1 MSTTSSP
8 GAVDVPYSEQ
18 AEVSVV
24 GQMLARPKVIGEVSA
39 TLLQGSDFLVA
50 AHHVLY
56 DHMVESF
63 YADDP
68 IDPLTVAEGCMKRL
82 ERLWGVQ
89 HDEVVRRVRDMAAV
103 GAAGLGE
110 APEHALVV
118 KRYSDLRSLLDLSAA
133 IRVAVERE
141 ELSPDQIAGMA
152 SSEAMKIATD
162 SSSEKHELVHF
173 SDAGRRFIHEMK
185 TRMALRDQGVN
196 IGVRFGISAIDSF
209 TSGLQPTELLIGGGE
224 AGVGKSAVWW
234 KAAMNYAESE
244 ARKAPDQQR
253 IGTLV
258 FSLEM
263 GETPSSMRWAQGLT
277 AIESTHMRSG
287 ALRQDELRKIVEEW
301 GRKKHYPLWMNYSAG
316 LSLSQIRAI
325 VAEGIRKHNIGLV
338 VIDHFLLLTPDTPG
352 LKANEADDER
362 VKFLKQQIAMD
373 LDVAVVCLAHT
384 RKDIERADK
393 RPRMG
398 DLRGS
403 GMIAAFADYVML
415 MYRPWRYATEKEQS
429 SERVAITDAEMLHVK
444 NRHGAE
450 GVGNFYIDLAKMLVV

>member
-1 MSTTSSP
+1 VSASSYP
-8 GAVDVPYSEQ
+8 AAVDIPYSAQ
-18 AEVSVV
+18 AEVSVI
-24 GQMLARPKVIGEVSA
+24 GRMLAKPQVIGEVAA
-39 TLLQGSDFLVA
+39 TLLQGAHFHVA
-50 AHHVLY
+50 AHRVLY
-56 DHMVESF
+56 DQMIESF

-68 IDPLTVAEGCMKRL
+68 IDPLTVAEASMKRL
-82 ERLWGVQ
+82 ERLWDAP

-103 GAAGLGE
+103 GTAGLGE

-118 KRYSDLRSLLDLSAA
+118 KRYADLRSLLDLSAA

-162 SSSEKHELVHF
+162 AAEKHELVHF
-173 SDAGRRFIHEMK
+173 SDAGRRFIRDMK
-185 TRMALRDQGVN
+185 LRMALRDQGIN
-196 IGVRFGISAIDSF
+196 IGVRFQISAIDSF
-209 TSGLQPTELLIGGGE
+209 TSGLQPTELLMAGGE
-224 AGVGKSAVWW
+224 SGVGKSAAWW

-244 ARKAPDQQR
+244 AMKTPDQGR

-277 AIESTHMRSG
+277 AIESSHMRSG
-287 ALRQDELRKIVEEW
+287 SLHQDELRKIVTEW

-316 LSLSQIRAI
+316 LTLSQLRAI

-338 VIDHFLLLTPDTPG
+338 VIDHFLLLAPDTPG

-362 VKFLKQQIAMD
+362 VKFLKQQVAMD

-415 MYRPWRYATEKEQS
+415 MYRPWRYASEKDQQND
-429 SERVAITDAEMLHVK
+429 RVAITDAEMLHVK